1 MIKEFNNLEEIQK
14 YYDYKTN
21 TYVFKEDNE
30 YIDLIVFN
38 FDLHINANINAFNI
52 KAYDINVCDINASDI
67 NAFTIY
73 AFDIIAHNINA
84 YNINARDIKACNIES
99 YDITA
104 GDIIACNISANDINY
119 WAVCYA
125 YENIKCRSIK
135 GNRENS
141 KHFVLDGKIEIAGEE

>member
-1 MIKEFNNLEEIQK
+1 MVKEFNNLEEIQK
-14 YYDYKTN
+14 YYNKETN

-30 YIDLIVFN
+30 YIDLVIFN
-38 FDLHINANINAFNI
+38 FDLEIKSNIDAFSI
-52 KAYDINVCDINASDI
+52 KAYDINVCNINASDI

-84 YNINARDIKACNIES
+84 YNINARDIKACDIES

-125 YENIKCRSIK
+125 YENIVCNSIK
-135 GNRENS
+135 GNRKNS
-141 KHFVLDGKIEIAGEE
+141 RHFVLDGKIEIAGK

>member
-52 KAYDINVCDINASDI
+52 KAYDINVCDINACDI
-67 NAFTIY
+67 C
-73 AFDIIAHNINA
+73 A
-84 YNINARDIKACNIES
+84 YNIEARDII
-99 YDITA
+99 Y
-104 GDIIACNISANDINY
+104 Y
-119 WAVCYA
+119 AVCFA
-125 YENIKCRSIK
+125 YKNIICASIIGLK
-135 GNRENS
+135 GNS
-141 KHFVLDGKIEIAGEE
+141 KHFVLDGKLEVKDEK